1 MSNSGLESIRHILDE
16 IQFIFKYTAGKNS
29 DQVFHDEVLRRAVI
43 RSIEI
48 IGEAVKKVPPGIK
61 SAHPEIEWRKMAGT
75 RDILIYNYMG
85 VDFDI
90 VWHIIEDKLP
100 NLEKQL
106 VVILNNS

>member
-1 MSNSGLESIRHILDE
+1 MSNLGLESIRHILDE
-16 IQFIFKYTAGKNS
+16 IQFIFKYTEGKTS
-29 DQVFHDEVLRRAVI
+29 DQVYHDEVLRRAVI
-43 RSIEI
+43 RSIEV

-75 RDILIYNYMG
+75 RDILIHNYMG